1 MQWRRSGY
9 VVGRDGATGE
19 LPRARLKL
27 LHQVLESLAIGPIQG
42 PCERVERRDELV
54 ARIVSGWPT
63 RFAAR
68 RARDLGFIA
77 ETGFDEIIRIHIAD
91 ELGGTIPA

>member
-42 PCERVERRDELV
+42 PCERVERRDEL
-54 ARIVSGWPT
+54 RDGVSHVSHGQCDAQSSVCRSPT
-63 RFAAR
+63 DKNSAVDRQVLFALVQVGSEA
-68 RARDLGFIA
+68 
-77 ETGFDEIIRIHIAD
+77 TS
-91 ELGGTIPA
+91 